1 VAQEHTKSTP
11 EEKARDMLYVS
22 IKKQQQ
28 TTCAPHSRTR
38 RLRLYVDNAQ
48 WNQKWW
54 FTWRARSR
62 VSWFEQLAGRMFLA
76 GGLQAPV
83 LLGGEGWGSY
93 VTEDFARQSSDVML
107 AWARHA
113 DMTSLWAR
121 LRFEM
126 CARLIAAKTMHSV
139 ADVSNDHLAGKL
151 EYMHGRFRLSQTTLL
166 NTVPSLG

>member
-1 VAQEHTKSTP
+1 MRGETRQGIAKEGHFWGEAPNGKRQRHYLGGPRAHQEHTKSTP

-28 TTCAPHSRTR
+28 TNCAPHSRTR

-83 LLGGEGWGSY
+83 LLGGEG
-93 VTEDFARQSSDVML
+93 
-107 AWARHA
+107 
-113 DMTSLWAR
+113 
-121 LRFEM
+121 
-126 CARLIAAKTMHSV
+126 
-139 ADVSNDHLAGKL
+139 
-151 EYMHGRFRLSQTTLL
+151 
-166 NTVPSLG
+166 